1 MARKAGE
8 FPEYLGS
15 KDLLLTW
22 CTQDDSD
29 RVEQAL
35 KTRLRVLDALKKEC
49 EGIWYEQVPK
59 SE

>member
-8 FPEYLGS
+8 SPEYLGF
-15 KDLLLTW
+15 KGLLLTW
-22 CTQDDSD
+22 CAQDDSD

-35 KTRLRVLDALKKEC
+35 KTGIRVLDALEKEC
-49 EGIWYEQVPK
+49 EGIRYEQVPE